1 MNDQGKDAKAASCCS
16 GKEMACYKKDS
27 QTTQSA
33 MNCCSGKDA
42 KQCAKNDGKGCCG
55 KDALA
60 CNSVNGKQ
68 CCAGQSCSHDSSQ
81 S

>member
-68 CCAGQSCSHDSSQ
+68 CCAGQNCSRDSSQ